1 MIPALLSVGIFCIF
15 AIMITV
21 LLLTAAMIFTSAQN
35 DGDPQLREDNVK
47 EIVAAM
53 TVEEKCE
60 LLTGGRAEMF
70 KPKAYTKIKPP
81 GAAGVVN
88 EIPRLGVPAIVLSDG
103 PAGVRIRP
111 QRPGDPRTFYC
122 TGFPIGSMISSTWN
136 TELVHEAG
144 VAMGEEARDY
154 NIDVLLSPGINIHRN
169 PLCGRNFEY
178 Y

>member
-1 MIPALLSVGIFCIF
+1 
-15 AIMITV
+15 MITL
-21 LLLTAAMIFTSAQN
+21 LLLTAAMIFTSPQN

-70 KPKAYTKIKPP
+70 KPKAYTRIKPP

-103 PAGVRIRP
+103 PAGVRIEKEH
-111 QRPGDPRTFYC
+111 QVYT
-122 TGFPIGSMISSTWN
+122 TAFPSAIALASSWN
-136 TELVHEAG
+136 TELLEEVGKAG
-144 VAMGEEARDY
+144 AVECKMYDF
-154 NIDVLLSPGINIHRN
+154 GIGLH
-169 PLCGRNFEY
+169 LQ
-178 Y
+178 